1 MFLALVVL
9 VVAFVGGVLVYRNN
23 KAKGDAVIAAAQ
35 AKIDSL
41 KK

>member
-1 MFLALVVL
+1 MFLVILLVVG
-9 VVAFVGGVLVYRNN
+9 FVGGVLVYRNN
-23 KAKGDAVIAAAQ
+23 KAKADAAIAAAQ